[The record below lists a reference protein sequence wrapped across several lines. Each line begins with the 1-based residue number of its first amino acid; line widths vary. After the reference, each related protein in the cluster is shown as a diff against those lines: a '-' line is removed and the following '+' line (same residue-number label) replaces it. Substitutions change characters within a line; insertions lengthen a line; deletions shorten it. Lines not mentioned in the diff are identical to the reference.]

1 MDGCLYPDFTRRPSK
16 VNPKFKYHDIYS
28 GEAWKVLEYDITAV
42 GMPHAAPA
50 VGYIVK
56 DSRNIRFG
64 YTGDTGGRLNKLLD
78 AKLKLLAVE
87 ITFSN
92 KNSERAEK
100 SGHLTPASFRAEISA
115 AQSRGVSL
123 PNFLVVHRHI
133 KFESDIIEEMQDVA
147 RDLNLHITMGEEDM
161 VVSL

>member
-1 MDGCLYPDFTRRPSK
+1 
-16 VNPKFKYHDIYS
+16 
-28 GEAWKVLEYDITAV
+28 AV

-50 VGYIVK
+50 VGYAVK
-56 DSRNIRFG
+56 DSRNVGFG

-92 KNSERAEK
+92 KNSDRAKK

-115 AQSRGVSL
+115 AQSSGVSL

-133 KFESDIIEEMQDVA
+133 KFESDIIEEMRDVA
-147 RDLNLHITMGEEDM
+147 SDLNLSITMGEEDM